1 MGKSIVIKMGGGT
14 IGATDTTMEDIVTLS
29 KSEVFPVLVHGG
41 GSAVTEWLS
50 DLGIQTDFISGLRVT
65 DENVL
70 RVATAV
76 LTGLV
81 NKNIVAGIH
90 RSGGRAIGISGI
102 DDAMVVA
109 EIQDP
114 ELGKVGVVKQVNPNL
129 VLTAIENRIIPVIS
143 SISMTPSPT
152 FSVVNVNA
160 DSVAGAVAG
169 SLKSEKVIFLT
180 DVPGVMDGAGK
191 VIPLIYG
198 DEVAGL
204 IEDNVI
210 VGGMIPK
217 VEACLNAIEH
227 VGSAQII
234 DGRAEHS
241 LISAI
246 NADIGTIIKKR

>member
-1 MGKSIVIKMGGGT
+1 MGTSIVIKLGGGT
-14 IGATDTTMEDIVTLS
+14 IGATDTTMEDIVSLS
-29 KSEVFPVLVHGG
+29 KSDIFPVLVHGG
-41 GSAVTEWLS
+41 GSTVTEWLS
-50 DLGIQTDFISGLRVT
+50 DLGIKTDFVKGLRVT

-70 RVATAV
+70 KVATAV

-114 ELGKVGVVKQVNPNL
+114 ELGQVGEVKQVNPDL
-129 VLTAIENRIIPVIS
+129 VLAAIENRIIPVIS
-143 SISMTPSPT
+143 SISLTPSPT

-198 DEVAGL
+198 DEVADL
-204 IEDNVI
+204 DSYS
-210 VGGMIPK
+210 K
-217 VEACLNAIEH
+217 
-227 VGSAQII
+227 
-234 DGRAEHS
+234 
-241 LISAI
+241 
-246 NADIGTIIKKR
+246 